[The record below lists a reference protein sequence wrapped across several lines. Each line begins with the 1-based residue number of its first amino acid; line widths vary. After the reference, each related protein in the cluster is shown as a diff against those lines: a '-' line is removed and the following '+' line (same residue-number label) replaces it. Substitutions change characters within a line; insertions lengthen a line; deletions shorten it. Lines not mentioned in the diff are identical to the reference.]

1 MGHIPAGSSKRS
13 VLSSREAAAALGVCE
28 RTLRRYIASDR
39 IRYHRLPGGH
49 YRIPEEAIAEFWA
62 EHDRRKQARH
72 LARASTR
79 CVPYPAEPSTS
90 TIRRQPLGRETEHE
104 YDLSPAH
111 LAQLR
116 ARPAADRMN
125 RHRNGGFDE

>member
-1 MGHIPAGSSKRS
+1 MGRS
-13 VLSSREAAAALGVCE
+13 QTRSTGRRGPLSSTEAAATLGVCE

-62 EHDRRKQARH
+62 EHDRAKQARH
-72 LARASTR
+72 LARASTAR
-79 CVPYPAEPSTS
+79 RLGPLQRSTANTRRPA
-90 TIRRQPLGRETEHE
+90 IGREEPAD

-111 LAQLR
+111 LAEIR
-116 ARPAADRMN
+116 ARFTTA
-125 RHRNGGFDE
+125 